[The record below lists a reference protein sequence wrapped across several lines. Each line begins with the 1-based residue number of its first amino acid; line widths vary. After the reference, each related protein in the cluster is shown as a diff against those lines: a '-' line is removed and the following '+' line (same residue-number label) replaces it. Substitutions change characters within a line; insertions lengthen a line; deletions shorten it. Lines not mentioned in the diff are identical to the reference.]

1 MIRHAALRLAI
12 AVGLL
17 PVPMIEPAFGASL
30 VSQIGATPLPESR
43 AVTAG
48 QTAIALSAV
57 AVQAEPEHGKASL
70 RAANP
75 LPENYFAVIVHL
87 PSQAGLDNGNGFV
100 SG

>member
-1 MIRHAALRLAI
+1 LIRHAALRLAI
-12 AVGLL
+12 AVSPL
-17 PVPMIEPAFGASL
+17 PVAMIEPAFEASL
-30 VSQIGATPLPESR
+30 MPPIGVAPLPESR

-48 QTAIALSAV
+48 ETAIALAAV

-70 RAANP
+70 HAANP

-87 PSQAGLDNGNGFV
+87 PSQAGLDNGKAFV

>member
-1 MIRHAALRLAI
+1 MIRHAALRLAS
-12 AVGLL
+12 AVGPL
-17 PVPMIEPAFGASL
+17 PVAMIEPAFGASL
-30 VSQIGATPLPESR
+30 VPQIGATPLPESS
-43 AVTAG
+43 AVTA
-48 QTAIALSAV
+48 ALAAV

>member
-1 MIRHAALRLAI
+1 M
-12 AVGLL
+12 AVGSL
-17 PVPMIEPAFGASL
+17 PVAMIEPAFGASL
-30 VSQIGATPLPESR
+30 VPPIGVAPLPEPR

-48 QTAIALSAV
+48 EAAIALAAV

-75 LPENYFAVIVHL
+75 LPENDFAVIVHL
-87 PSQAGLDNGNGFV
+87 PSQAGLDNGNDFV

>member
-1 MIRHAALRLAI
+1 LIRHAALRLAMT
-12 AVGLL
+12 VGLL
-17 PVPMIEPAFGASL
+17 PVPVIELAFGTSL
-30 VSQIGATPLPESR
+30 VPPIGAAPLLESR

-48 QTAIALSAV
+48 ETAIALAAV

-75 LPENYFAVIVHL
+75 LPENDFAVTVHL

>member
-1 MIRHAALRLAI
+1 M

-17 PVPMIEPAFGASL
+17 PVPMIESAFGTSL
-30 VSQIGATPLPESR
+30 VPPVGAAPLKESR

-48 QTAIALSAV
+48 ETAIALPAV

-70 RAANP
+70 HAANP
-75 LPENYFAVIVHL
+75 LPENDFAVIVHL

>member
-1 MIRHAALRLAI
+1 M

-17 PVPMIEPAFGASL
+17 PVAVIEPAFGTSL
-30 VSQIGATPLPESR
+30 VPPIGAAPLLESS

-48 QTAIALSAV
+48 ETAIALSAV
-57 AVQAEPEHGKASL
+57 AVQAEPEHSQTIL

>member
-12 AVGLL
+12 TVGPLAVA
-17 PVPMIEPAFGASL
+17 MIEPAFGAFL
-30 VSQIGATPLPESR
+30 VPQIGSTPLLASS
-43 AVTAG
+43 VITAG
-48 QTAIALSAV
+48 ETAIALAAV

-75 LPENYFAVIVHL
+75 LPENDFAVIVHL
-87 PSQAGLDNGNGFV
+87 PSQAGLDNGNAFV